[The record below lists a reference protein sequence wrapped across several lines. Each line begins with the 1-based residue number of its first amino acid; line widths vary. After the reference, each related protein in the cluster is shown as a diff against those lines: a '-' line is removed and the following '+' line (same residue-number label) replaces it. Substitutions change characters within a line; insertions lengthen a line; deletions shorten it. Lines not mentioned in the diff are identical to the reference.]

1 MKHVVYKVYNPEGKC
16 VRIFSDRTSAK
27 QYIDK
32 KNRNVPSWHYDELYK
47 MQAAIMKHQYWGVKY
62 SYANRRLAGTAD
74 IMPLGKLR

>member
-16 VRIFSDRTSAK
+16 VRIFPDRIPAK

-47 MQAAIMKHQYWGVKY
+47 MRAAIMKH
-62 SYANRRLAGTAD
+62 
-74 IMPLGKLR
+74 